1 MQRSGRRAYDWGG
14 QKKTSLLGDVLPA
27 SHCTLMAVGFSLGSF
42 LANAT
47 CHRHVAPGLNAFQA
61 CETGARFEPTTAD
74 DKKYH
79 HPIG

>member
-1 MQRSGRRAYDWGG
+1 MRAEGKSGLRLGRVR
-14 QKKTSLLGDVLPA
+14 KMSLLGDVLPA
-27 SHCTLMAVGFSLGSF
+27 SRCSLTAGGFSLGSI